1 MFEEKISMKLYEIQ
15 QSIGRLNYNLQFNNG
30 INTER
35 NDLVGDIGVNG
46 EDLIYALELL
56 DGESREVIDIY
67 TNARG
72 LKKQLELLMAQLE
85 VKHLGGELHELEW

>member
-85 VKHLGGELHELEW
+85 VKHLGGELHELE

>member
-35 NDLVGDIGVNG
+35 NDFVGDIGVNG

-85 VKHLGGELHELEW
+85 VKHLGGELHELE

>member
-56 DGESREVIDIY
+56 DGEPREVIDIY

-85 VKHLGGELHELEW
+85 VKHLGGELHELE

>member
-56 DGESREVIDIY
+56 DGESREVVDIY

-85 VKHLGGELHELEW
+85 VKHLGGELHELE